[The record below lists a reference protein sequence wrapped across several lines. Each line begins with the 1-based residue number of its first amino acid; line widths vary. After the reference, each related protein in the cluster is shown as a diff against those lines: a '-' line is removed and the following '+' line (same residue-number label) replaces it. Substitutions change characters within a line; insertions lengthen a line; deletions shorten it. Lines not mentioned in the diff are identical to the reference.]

1 MNSSVLS
8 PSQKYFPG
16 KEATRKIHRK
26 QYPGP
31 ELLISH
37 IIISDD
43 NDAVIFRFFAVV
55 CTNSQLVYII
65 KQKIT
70 LGLEDINSVIF
81 SS

>member
-37 IIISDD
+37 IIISG

-70 LGLEDINSVIF
+70 LGLEDINFIF

>member
-43 NDAVIFRFFAVV
+43 NDAVTFRFFAVV

-70 LGLEDINSVIF
+70 LGLEDINFIF